1 MHGEAT
7 QIQEHCVN
15 LHREW
20 LPTWGGAGKLIATLP
35 TELLELAGSGAVVD
49 EPVTLA
55 LGTDLHRYTPSQRW
69 AYLSR
74 AGSITGREI

>member
-1 MHGEAT
+1 
-7 QIQEHCVN
+7 
-15 LHREW
+15 
-20 LPTWGGAGKLIATLP
+20 LP
-35 TELLELAGSGAVVD
+35 TELLGLAGSGAVVD
-49 EPVTLA
+49 EPITLA